1 MTKNCFLIGLVTL
14 SIWNIAC
21 QSSNSDPTD
30 SKSQVDLPINDT
42 NPPLDVDEVY
52 SAPTFTV
59 DLQSDKVYGQG
70 QTHSNWNALNPD
82 VMDLKLDLYVPDND
96 DTQRPL
102 VVFTHGGGWSGGDKA
117 GIRESEF
124 CNFFAERGFVC
135 ASLNYR
141 LRGDRGTVPQAYFD
155 AVSNAG
161 LTADESFQV
170 LSMYPAGRDCKAAV
184 RWLVANAPQI
194 GFNVDAIALIGG
206 SAGAHNSIVM
216 DVSEPE
222 DYRDELSLEEDP
234 TLASTNINVAYE
246 IQAVVNHWG
255 GAGMM
260 QILGD
265 VYGHDRFDST
275 DAPLL
280 IVHGTIDEISD
291 YSNAEELV
299 TIYNNIGVHN
309 DIAPLSGAGH
319 GAWGFEFK
327 DGTPLPELSFDFEGT
342 TLPEL
347 SFGFITEQL
356 ELTVVE

>member
-1 MTKNCFLIGLVTL
+1 MTRYSFLIALSTL
-14 SIWNIAC
+14 SMWTTAC
-21 QSSNSDPTD
+21 TSSNDDPTY
-30 SKSQVDLPINDT
+30 SGSPPVDDT
-42 NPPLDVDEVY
+42 GPAPDVDEVY
-52 SAPTFTV
+52 SASTFTV
-59 DLQSDKVYGQG
+59 DISSDEVYGQG
-70 QTHSNWNALNPD
+70 QTHSNWNTPNPTD
-82 VMDLKLDLYVPDND
+82 MDLKLDLYVPENE

-117 GIRESEF
+117 NDAEVAF

-135 ASLNYR
+135 ASMNYR
-141 LRGDRGTVPQAYFD
+141 LRGDRGTIPQDYFD
-155 AVSNAG
+155 AVTSVEGIAP
-161 LTADESFQV
+161 DEAYQV

-184 RWLVANAPQI
+184 RWLVANASDI
-194 GFNVDAIALIGG
+194 GFNVGAISLIGG

-234 TLASTNINVAYE
+234 TLASTNMDVSYD

-280 IVHGTIDEISD
+280 IVHGTEDETAD

-299 TIYNNIGVHN
+299 DIYTSNGVYN
-309 DIAPLSGAGH
+309 ELIPLEGKGH
-319 GAWGFEFK
+319 GAWNATV
-327 DGTPLPELSFDFEGT
+327 DGTILEEISFD
-342 TLPEL
+342 
-347 SFGFITEQL
+347 FITEQL

>member
-1 MTKNCFLIGLVTL
+1 MGRNTFNWLLIGAVLIGCTSKDGDNTSVDDTD
-14 SIWNIAC
+14 IDDTDTDDT
-21 QSSNSDPTD
+21 DPA
-30 SKSQVDLPINDT
+30 PE
-42 NPPLDVDEVY
+42 VDEVH
-52 SAPTFTV
+52 SASTFTV
-59 DLQSDKVYGQG
+59 DLQSDEVYGQG
-70 QTHSNWNALNPD
+70 QTHSNWNTSDPEE
-82 VMDLKLDLYVPDND
+82 MDLKLDLYVPDNE

-117 GIRESEF
+117 GTRETEF

-155 AVSNAG
+155 AVANAD
-161 LTADESFQV
+161 LTSEEAFQV
-170 LSMYPAGRDCKAAV
+170 LAMYPAGRDCKAAV
-184 RWLVANAPQI
+184 RWLVANAADI
-194 GFNVDAIALIGG
+194 GFHVGAISLIGG

-234 TLASTNINVAYE
+234 TLASTNLDVEYE

-280 IVHGTIDEISD
+280 IVHGTEDETSD

-299 TIYNNIGVHN
+299 DIYTSTGVYN
-309 DIAPLSGAGH
+309 EIIPLPDAGH
-319 GAWGFEFK
+319 GAWGFEFE
-327 DGTPLPELSFDFEGT
+327 DGTNLRDLSFD
-342 TLPEL
+342 
-347 SFGFITEQL
+347 FITEQL